1 MGVKSS
7 ITLNLEFGFGAER
20 TRFETILM
28 ITQIWGIIN
37 YAYLKNLYSL
47 TFMELEEL
55 TQSHSNYRLI

>member
-1 MGVKSS
+1 MKSS
-7 ITLNLEFGFGAER
+7 IILNPEFGFGAER
-20 TRFETILM
+20 TRFEMILM
-28 ITQIWGIIN
+28 IAQIWGIFN